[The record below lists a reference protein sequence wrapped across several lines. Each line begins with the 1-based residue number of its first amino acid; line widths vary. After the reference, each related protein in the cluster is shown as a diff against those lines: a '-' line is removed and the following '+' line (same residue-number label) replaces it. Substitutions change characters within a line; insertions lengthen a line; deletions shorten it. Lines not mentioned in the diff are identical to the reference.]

1 MAQRNNVFL
10 HSEVLC
16 NAMGSQLF
24 GIKIALRLEKSNNSQ
39 NYLIQYTNTANLH
52 IYKENNDA
60 PH

>member
-1 MAQRNNVFL
+1 
-10 HSEVLC
+10 
-16 NAMGSQLF
+16 MGSQLF